1 MGPTILAAPFLLL
14 GRELEKAG
22 LAREG
27 RVEGLLEFPPATE
40 E

>member
-27 RVEGLLEFPPATE
+27 RVEGLEFPPATE